1 MILLILSALT
11 GTVVGVHDGDTMRLD
26 SGTRIRLQA
35 IDANERDGS
44 CHATCAPM
52 SAKAA
57 TDNLSRLALG
67 KRVTCEATGKSYNRV
82 VAWCS
87 VGNLQKLQ
95 RTADLSCEQ
104 LRAGAAV
111 YVPRY
116 DPKQR
121 LVGCEGR

>member
-11 GTVVGVHDGDTMRLD
+11 GTVVGVHDGDTFRLD
-26 SGTRIRLQA
+26 NGARIRLQA

-67 KRVTCEATGKSYNRV
+67 KRVACEPTGKSYNRV

-87 VGNLQKLQ
+87 VG
-95 RTADLSCEQ
+95 RVDLSCEQ

-111 YVPRY
+111 YVARY